1 MRPELMRLGK
11 SIVMVWED
19 RVMAYFLGFW
29 FWFWNDLKI
38 LLRAE

>member
-19 RVMAYFLGFW
+19 RVMAYFPG
-29 FWFWNDLKI
+29 I
-38 LLRAE
+38 LVLVLERFEDIVTC